1 MLPLAIDKF
10 DLFILKQLFPNFK
23 LPIDQIMEK
32 IEKQLLKELESLSKY
47 DLRKYLALEKT
58 EKITNEHILTCGTA
72 ILFNFEYDEL
82 FYEIDTRLNEKLSK
96 LQVEDDGIYQLTK
109 YGLEIYNRIGSQS
122 KDRIKDKIIE
132 IQEITDL
139 STLKVKTIIA
149 QEHNT
154 NNKVILTLT
163 QQNLR
168 QAKFNYWE
176 ITKKPIYIK
185 GVENEVG
192 MFKTI
197 FHFQFTPPPQM
208 PTKTFTLLQFVTKNK
223 IFGDYLLRS
232 DDELEIYKTK
242 SSQLEPFIPLDPSY
256 WNYSEGLF
264 ESVRGGIHIRF
275 DKPILGTGIL
285 LGFDNC
291 EVISTTDEY
300 LEQTTANL
308 LEMKINTRNKDIL
321 DIPIAGN
328 RILIINWSDLETQL
342 DLERKEILKKK
353 NAIKRGGEDAML
365 IRIEGPIRR
374 KEIMVVEQENPKTFF
389 YLEEPEIMS
398 ENF

>member
-32 IEKQLLKELESLSKY
+32 IEKQLLKELESLSNY
-47 DLRKYLALEKT
+47 DLRKYLSLEKT
-58 EKITNEHILTCGTA
+58 EKITAEHILTCGTA

-82 FYEIDTRLNEKLSK
+82 FYEVDTRLNEKLTK
-96 LQVEDDGIYQLTK
+96 LQVDDDGIYQLTK
-109 YGLEIYNRIGSQS
+109 YGLEIYNRIGTQS
-122 KDRIKDKIIE
+122 KNRIKDKIIE
-132 IQEITDL
+132 IKEITDL
-139 STLKVKTIIA
+139 STLKIKTIIA
-149 QEHNT
+149 KEHNS

-163 QQNLR
+163 QQNLK
-168 QAKFNYWE
+168 QAKFNYYE

-197 FHFQFTPPPQM
+197 FYFQFTPPP
-208 PTKTFTLLQFVTKNK
+208 PLSTKNFTILQFVIKNR

-232 DDELEIYKTK
+232 DEELEIYKIK
-242 SSQLEPFIPLDPSY
+242 SSQLEPYIPLDPTF

-264 ESVRGGIHIRF
+264 ESVRGGIRVRF
-275 DKPILGTGIL
+275 DNPILGTGIL

-291 EVISTTDEY
+291 EVIMATDEY

-308 LEMKINTRNKDIL
+308 LEMKLNTRNKDVL
-321 DIPIAGN
+321 DLPIAGN
-328 RILIINWSDLETQL
+328 RILIVNWSDLETQL

-353 NAIKRGGEDAML
+353 NALKRAGEEAML
-365 IRIEGPIRR
+365 IRIEGSIRR
-374 KEIMVVEQENPKTFF
+374 KEIMVVEQENPKTYL